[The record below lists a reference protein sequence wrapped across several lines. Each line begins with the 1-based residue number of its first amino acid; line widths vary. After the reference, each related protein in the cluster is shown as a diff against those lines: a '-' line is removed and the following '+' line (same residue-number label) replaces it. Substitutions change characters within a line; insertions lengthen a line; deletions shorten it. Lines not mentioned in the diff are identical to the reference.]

1 MSAGFDSL
9 LEQTK
14 DSFKCLLAKPLIP
27 VKDASRIPKSAAG
40 VYVFYEKDEP
50 LRVGTTGQLRKRVKQ
65 HHGGNHRNA
74 AFAKRLAREA
84 TGIQGSNR
92 KGEGWK
98 DQFDKHEELRLAFKK
113 AREKICEMSVRWVE
127 ESHADSRYLLEFY
140 AAKKLGTPHNNF
152 RET

>member
-27 VKDASRIPKSAAG
+27 VKDASRIPLQSAG
-40 VYVFYEKDEP
+40 IYVFYENGKP
-50 LRVGTTGQLRKRVKQ
+50 LRVGTTTDVRKRIRQ
-65 HHGGNHRNA
+65 HHGRSFRSA
-74 AFAKRLAREA
+74 AFAKRLARCA
-84 TGIQGSNR
+84 TGIKGGTR
-92 KGEGWK
+92 PGEGWK
-98 DQFDKHEELRLAFKK
+98 TQAGQNSRLDDEFEK
-113 AREKICEMSVRWVE
+113 AGKRICEMSVRWVE